1 LDSSGFAIEALHMK
15 LSEKRPTLGHVIG
28 NLPVAQRRAVTRRRA
43 RLIEEETSLRELR
56 RALGLTQ
63 VQVARG
69 LNKGQHEISRMEQ
82 RGDMLLSTLD
92 GFVRAMGGELELVC
106 RFRDREPVR
115 LKTTLAAKRT
125 SRASGP
131 SKRNGPAA

>member
-1 LDSSGFAIEALHMK
+1 MK
-15 LSEKRPTLGHVIG
+15 LSVKGPTLDQVIG
-28 NLPVAQRRAVTRRRA
+28 KLPLAQRRAVARRKSQ
-43 RLIEEETSLRELR
+43 LIEEEASLRELR

-92 GFVRAMGGELELVC
+92 GFIRAMGGELELVC
-106 RFRDREPVR
+106 RFRDRDPVR
-115 LKTTLAAKRT
+115 LTTTTAGRPNGNA
-125 SRASGP
+125 SRS
-131 SKRNGPAA
+131 SKRKGPDVV

>member
-1 LDSSGFAIEALHMK
+1 MK
-15 LSEKRPTLGHVIG
+15 ISEKGPTLDQVIG
-28 NLPVAQRRAVTRRRA
+28 NLPLAQRRAVSRRRTQ
-43 RLIEEETSLRELR
+43 LIEEETSLRELR

-106 RFRDREPVR
+106 RFRDRDPVR
-115 LKTTLAAKRT
+115 LKTVTAVRRDSRPNVSRKRKSPAK
-125 SRASGP
+125 
-131 SKRNGPAA
+131 

>member
-1 LDSSGFAIEALHMK
+1 MK
-15 LSEKRPTLGHVIG
+15 LSEKGPTLNQMIG
-28 NLPVAQRRAVTRRRA
+28 SLPLAQRRAVARRKTQ
-43 RLIEEETSLRELR
+43 LIEEETSLRELR

-115 LKTTLAAKRT
+115 LKTAPVAKRAA
-125 SRASGP
+125 RASG
-131 SKRNGPAA
+131 SRKRKGPAA

>member
-1 LDSSGFAIEALHMK
+1 MK
-15 LSEKRPTLGHVIG
+15 LSDKGPTLEQVVGS
-28 NLPVAQRRAVTRRRA
+28 LPLAQRRAVARRRA
-43 RLIEEETSLRELR
+43 QLIEEEASLRELR

-125 SRASGP
+125 GRANGP
-131 SKRNGPAA
+131 RKRKGPAA

>member
-1 LDSSGFAIEALHMK
+1 MK
-15 LSEKRPTLGHVIG
+15 LSENGPTLEQVIG
-28 NLPVAQRRAVTRRRA
+28 RLPLAQRRAVTRRKTQ
-43 RLIEEETSLRELR
+43 LIAEETSLRELR

-106 RFRDREPVR
+106 RFRDRDPVR
-115 LKTTLAAKRT
+115 LKTATVGKSDR
-125 SRASGP
+125 RASG
-131 SKRNGPAA
+131 SRKRKGPAA

>member
-1 LDSSGFAIEALHMK
+1 MK
-15 LSEKRPTLGHVIG
+15 LYEKAPTLDQVIG
-28 NLPVAQRRAVTRRRA
+28 KLPPAQRRAVARRKSQ
-43 RLIEEETSLRELR
+43 LIEEETSLRELR

-69 LNKGQHEISRMEQ
+69 LKKGQHEVSRMEQ

-106 RFRDREPVR
+106 RFRDRDPVR
-115 LKTTLAAKRT
+115 LKTATAGQRSRKVTGSGKRKGT
-125 SRASGP
+125 TAE
-131 SKRNGPAA
+131 

>member
-1 LDSSGFAIEALHMK
+1 MK
-15 LSEKRPTLGHVIG
+15 LSGKGPTLEQVIG
-28 NLPVAQRRAVTRRRA
+28 RLPLAQRRAVARRRA
-43 RLIEEETSLRELR
+43 QLIEEETSLRELR

-125 SRASGP
+125 GRAGGSRKRKSPAS
-131 SKRNGPAA
+131 